1 MAYVNPELL
10 RGLPSFYD
18 AKQNFQQKPQ
28 ALSQELLNQ
37 PQNNLNVQNF
47 KENYPL
53 ISPRDFRMQNQIFEQ
68 KLLYDNAQK
77 AYANATDDA
86 EKTKY
91 RKVMEDTATNANL
104 LRENAQRL
112 GLNTTGFGA
121 DDSFGDAVQRM
132 NYNRNRGTFD
142 IMDMPSTT
150 AQKREVLFDLVRQ
163 GTAPHVAR
171 EVAEMFHD
179 KFREE
184 NIRKLNE
191 GIMTYGLNPD
201 GSLNDFGGM
210 MLRKLAYES
219 PVDAEHI
226 AQSYAA
232 PKDLFGVNAQ
242 INLANLNNQAA
253 WDRELESLRNAQ
265 AIADAKLQQND
276 RQFMM
281 NYDLNV
287 TKLNLDIQKM
297 NNDVEYR
304 NAQLQQSER
313 ERWSKTPEG
322 ILDGWL
328 RFGAVVGQAF
338 GWTEQE
344 TNDFARMA
352 VNKVMFG
359 DKGSNNK
366 DYEEIKGKIIGQ
378 FTRLETALANKD
390 VAKAQ
395 EIWTGIDTLAGDV
408 NFKNIGLLSQD
419 DMKFIDEKLGIWK
432 KVMEGKMTLEEAQ
445 KLMGGNNENSS
456 VADFKKA
463 DEESTNNAEK
473 AKQEQQRRDANA
485 QKSAEIGNEYSE
497 KGIYKVKNPAPYQNR
512 FTSEQGKD
520 YSGFYQPYPSAN
532 GSTIRRW

>member
-10 RGLPSFYD
+10 RGLPYD
-18 AKQNFQQKPQ
+18 AKQNFQQSPQ
-28 ALSQELLNQ
+28 ALSQKFLNQ

-53 ISPRDFRMQNQIFEQ
+53 ILPRDFRMQNQIYEQ

-91 RKVMEDTATNANL
+91 RQIMEDTATNANL

-121 DDSFGDAVQRM
+121 DDSFGDAVQRV

-184 NIRKLNE
+184 NIRRLNE

-219 PVDAEHI
+219 PNDAEHI

-242 INLANLNNQAA
+242 INLANLNNQSA
-253 WDRELESLRNAQ
+253 WDRELERLRNAQ
-265 AIADAKLQQND
+265 NIANAKLQQND

-281 NYDLNV
+281 NYDLNAA
-287 TKLNLDIQKM
+287 KLNLDIQKM

-322 ILDGWL
+322 QIDGWL

-338 GWTEQE
+338 GWT
-344 TNDFARMA
+344 
-352 VNKVMFG
+352 
-359 DKGSNNK
+359 GS
-366 DYEEIKGKIIGQ
+366 
-378 FTRLETALANKD
+378 
-390 VAKAQ
+390 
-395 EIWTGIDTLAGDV
+395 
-408 NFKNIGLLSQD
+408 SS
-419 DMKFIDEKLGIWK
+419 
-432 KVMEGKMTLEEAQ
+432 EEAGQ
-445 KLMGGNNENSS
+445 GISSRGNR
-456 VADFKKA
+456 V
-463 DEESTNNAEK
+463 
-473 AKQEQQRRDANA
+473 
-485 QKSAEIGNEYSE
+485 
-497 KGIYKVKNPAPYQNR
+497 
-512 FTSEQGKD
+512 
-520 YSGFYQPYPSAN
+520 
-532 GSTIRRW
+532 